1 MEALANRGKYK
12 VIDRLEAGGGYEAF
26 TAVDIEAREHAEV
39 LVNRYGDPETVR
51 RLLPLFF
58 EARERGCPG
67 LVELFTDYGR
77 FAAVF
82 RAARGAPLRAAV
94 KRGLS
99 HELRRELEERM
110 FLQAIALSQLPLEL
124 QNSLLCEEN
133 ILVELDSR
141 RVSVQMRARPE
152 RFQRGDAAVL
162 ELGKLSECLLGRR
175 FCSMRAEL
183 EFLDTLRTGSYR
195 TVGAAYAAWRALCD
209 RREEWKAY
217 NAKNAPARLFYGV
230 VTWLRR
236 RKGGRALR
244 ARYRY

>member
-1 MEALANRGKYK
+1 M
-12 VIDRLEAGGGYEAF
+12 
-26 TAVDIEAREHAEV
+26 
-39 LVNRYGDPETVR
+39 
-51 RLLPLFF
+51 
-58 EARERGCPG
+58 
-67 LVELFTDYGR
+67 
-77 FAAVF
+77 
-82 RAARGAPLRAAV
+82 
-94 KRGLS
+94 
-99 HELRRELEERM
+99 
-110 FLQAIALSQLPLEL
+110 
-124 QNSLLCEEN
+124 
-133 ILVELDSR
+133 ELDSR

-183 EFLDTLRTGSYR
+183 EFLDALRTGTYR

-217 NAKNAPARLFYGV
+217 NAKNAPARLFYGL